1 MDDINVQESEEL
13 TKKEKADLAGRDV
26 AEVAARGAARYYGGE
41 LGGAAADLA
50 LQTKAGQKALGRV
63 SKQINKNPITRS
75 TLARN
80 QQKIS
85 EVKPM
90 VNSMIDNGMGGTSGG
105 EANTSTNKPN
115 TNGATTGSDTD
126 YRNSVRDKTRGNE
139 TSGNKINLMKDGL
152 SGAFKKAPLKVK
164 LIIIGV
170 IAAFVMVLFFI
181 VTIVAT
187 LMSIGIIDIDGMGGP
202 SSNPSFGYSS
212 ILDSSDFWWPI
223 GSRSVDANGFASGKP
238 SWTTITSN
246 FGPRIHPITGVVNS
260 FHTGV
265 DIADGNAAGTTNVIA
280 SRSGRVVYPSTSD
293 RVDCPTSNALDGCGG
308 GYGNYVLID
317 HGGGAS
323 TLYAHLH
330 YMTITVTAGDYV
342 SQGEVIGKVGSSG
355 NSTGPHLHFEVRNN
369 GSAIEPLN
377 YISMSNPRP

>member
-1 MDDINVQESEEL
+1 MEDNNVQETETL
-13 TKKEKADLAGRDV
+13 TKKEKADLAGKDV
-26 AEVAARGAARYYGGE
+26 AEVAARGAGRYFGGA
-41 LGGAAADLA
+41 LGGAAVDAA
-50 LQTKAGQKALGRV
+50 LQTKAGQKIIGRA
-63 SKQINKNPITRS
+63 SKQLNKNPITRS
-75 TLARN
+75 TLAKN
-80 QQKIS
+80 QEKIS
-85 EVKPM
+85 DVKPLA
-90 VNSMIDNGMGGTSGG
+90 NSLVDNMGGTSDGSNIG
-105 EANTSTNKPN
+105 NNNQNSSNTSDSSS
-115 TNGATTGSDTD
+115 NGIESKGNGSSK
-126 YRNSVRDKTRGNE
+126 NN
-139 TSGNKINLMKDGL
+139 INILKDGL

-170 IAAFVMVLFFI
+170 IAAFIMVMFFI
-181 VTIVAT
+181 VTIVAS

-202 SSNPSFGYSS
+202 SGDISFGYSS

-246 FGPRIHPITGVVNS
+246 FGPRTHPITGVVNS

-280 SRSGRVVYPSTSD
+280 SRSGRVVYPSISD
-293 RVDCPTSNALDGCGG
+293 RIDCPTSNALDGCGG

-317 HGGGAS
+317 HGGGVS

-330 YMTITVTAGDYV
+330 YMTINVTAGDYV
-342 SQGEVIGKVGSSG
+342 SQGEVIGKIGSSG
-355 NSTGPHLHFEVRNN
+355 NSTGPHLHFEVRHN
-369 GSAIEPLN
+369 GSAVEPLN